1 MTSTLSDIPP
11 QPPLASPSPNTPS
24 SAPPNNNM
32 LFEKYKL
39 GDNGIY
45 HSITTGSMF
54 ENMISY
60 TGGCFQAFDIWKTPE
75 FQPVRE
81 IDERLRIN
89 YRKNSGGHSGY
100 TFHSLT
106 TEELTLF
113 YNCLASAL
121 NIS

>member
-1 MTSTLSDIPP
+1 MTSTLSNIPP
-11 QPPLASPSPNTPS
+11 PPPLPSPPP
-24 SAPPNNNM
+24 SAPPNNNNM
-32 LFEKYKL
+32 LFEKYEL

-60 TGGCFQAFDIWKTPE
+60 IGGCFQALDVWKTPE
-75 FQPVRE
+75 FKQVRE
-81 IDERLRIN
+81 IDERLRKN

-113 YNCLASAL
+113 HDCLARSL
-121 NIS
+121 NAK

>member
-1 MTSTLSDIPP
+1 MTSTLSNIPP
-11 QPPLASPSPNTPS
+11 QSPLASPPP
-24 SAPPNNNM
+24 SAPLNNNM

-81 IDERLRIN
+81 IDERLRKN

-106 TEELTLF
+106 TEELKLF

-121 NIS
+121 NVS